1 MASAN
6 SGGQLH
12 SGNDQGE
19 VITQELDDFSR
30 LLEKEIKPK
39 NEEAQKEIQRAVR
52 SLAEHVL
59 EHTALISDDAVETIS
74 SLIAEIDKKLSDQV
88 NQIMHHADFQAMEGT
103 WRGLFRTVSET
114 ETDATLKIKVLNV
127 SKKEVGRM
135 LGRFQGALW
144 DQSPLFKK
152 LYEEEYGTA
161 GGHPF
166 GAIIG
171 DYYFDQSAPDMEV
184 LKGMARIAAASH
196 APFIAAAA
204 PSLLGMDSW
213 QEMSNPRDIKALF
226 TTPDY
231 AAWRSFRE
239 SEDSKYVGLT
249 LPRFLSRMP
258 YGAEGEP
265 VEEFAFEEDV
275 AGADSSKFVWSNAA
289 YAMGSNITRA
299 FKEYGWC
306 SQIAGYSTGGLVE
319 DLPMHTFPSDDG
331 GVDAKCPTEI
341 AITDRREKELSD
353 SGLMPLVFKKNTDQA
368 FFVDASSAHDS
379 PRFDD
384 PVATSNAKLGSKLTY
399 LFATCRFAHYLK
411 CMVRDHLGSH
421 REEKELRDWLHKW
434 IMQYVLTNP
443 EQHSEEEKARKPL
456 ADAGVEV
463 EPDPENPGYYKS
475 KFYLR
480 PHYQLQGLSISLRLV
495 SRIPKGPQS

>member
-1 MASAN
+1 MAHEA
-6 SGGQLH
+6 QA
-12 SGNDQGE
+12 
-19 VITQELDDFSR
+19 TQTQTAGVAVTEELDDFTR
-30 LLEKEIKPK
+30 LLEKEIRPK
-39 NEEAQKEIQRAVR
+39 TEEAQREIQLAVK
-52 SLAEHVL
+52 SLAEHVID
-59 EHTALISDDAVETIS
+59 HTALISDDAVQTIEA
-74 SLIAEIDKKLSDQV
+74 LIAEIDKKLTDQV
-88 NQIMHHADFQAMEGT
+88 NEIIHHADYQQLEGS
-103 WRGLFRTVSET
+103 WRGLFRLVSET
-114 ETDATLKIKVLNV
+114 ETDATLQIKVLNA
-127 SKKEVGRM
+127 SKKDVRKM
-135 LGRFQGALW
+135 LRRYQGALW
-144 DQSPLFKK
+144 DQSPLFKR

-171 DYYFDQSAPDMEV
+171 DYYFDQSAPDMDV

-204 PSLLGMDSW
+204 PELLGMDSF
-213 QEMSNPRDIKALF
+213 QEMSNPRDIKKLF
-226 TTPDY
+226 TTPGY

-239 SEDSKYVGLT
+239 SDDSKYVGLT
-249 LPRFLSRMP
+249 LPRYLARTP
-258 YGAEGEP
+258 YGSEGEP

-275 AGADSSKFVWSNAA
+275 AGADSNKFVWSNAA

-299 FKEYGWC
+299 FKEFGWC
-306 SQIAGYSTGGLVE
+306 SQIAGFNTGGLVE

-331 GVDAKCPTEI
+331 GLDVKCPTEI

-353 SGLMPLVFKKNTDQA
+353 SGLMPLIFKKNTDQA
-368 FFVDASSAHDS
+368 FFIDAASTHK
-379 PRFDD
+379 PPEFDD

-421 REEKELRDWLHKW
+421 KEEGELREWLHKW

-463 EPDPENPGYYKS
+463 EPDPENPGYYTS
-475 KFYLR
+475 RFYLR
-480 PHYQLQGLSISLRLV
+480 PHYQLQGLSVSLRLV
-495 SRIPKGPQS
+495 SKIPKAQGS

>member
-1 MASAN
+1 MSN
-6 SGGQLH
+6 SKQAETTAE
-12 SGNDQGE
+12 QGA
-19 VITQELDDFSR
+19 VAVQELDDFSR
-30 LLEKEIKPK
+30 LLEQEIKPK
-39 NEEAQKEIQRAVR
+39 TEEAQREIQRAVK
-52 SLAEHVL
+52 SLAEHAL
-59 EHTALISDDAVETIS
+59 DHAALITDDAVETIQ
-74 SLIAEIDKKLSDQV
+74 SLIAEIDRKLTDQV
-88 NQIMHHADFQAMEGT
+88 NAIMHHPDFQNLEAT
-103 WRGLFRTVSET
+103 WRGLFRMVSET
-114 ETDATLKIKVLNV
+114 ETDSMLQIKVLNA
-127 SKKEVGRM
+127 SKKDVGKM
-135 LGRFQGALW
+135 LRRYQGALW

-171 DYYFDQSAPDMEV
+171 DYYFDQSASDIEV
-184 LKGMARIAAASH
+184 MKGMARIAAASH

-204 PSLLGMDSW
+204 PSLLGMESW
-213 QEMSNPRDIKALF
+213 QEMSNPRDIKKLL

-249 LPRFLSRMP
+249 LPRYLARMP
-258 YGAEGEP
+258 YGAEGEM

-275 AGADSSKFVWSNAA
+275 AGANSSKFVWSNAA

-306 SQIAGYSTGGLVE
+306 SQIAGFNTGGLVE

-331 GVDAKCPTEI
+331 GVDVKCPTEI

-368 FFVDASSAHDS
+368 FFIDAASVHEA
-379 PRFDD
+379 PKFDD

-399 LFATCRFAHYLK
+399 MFATCRFAHYLK

-421 REEKELRDWLHKW
+421 KEERELRDWLHKW

-463 EPDPENPGYYKS
+463 EPDPENPGYYRS

-495 SRIPKGPQS
+495 SRIPKAQGS

>member
-1 MASAN
+1 MSKTT
-6 SGGQLH
+6 ST
-12 SGNDQGE
+12 DQ
-19 VITQELDDFSR
+19 TQAAVAVETRELTEFSR

-39 NEEAQKEIQRAVR
+39 NEQAQQEIQKAVK

-59 EHTALISDDAVETIS
+59 ENTTLISDDAVLTIE
-74 SLIAEIDKKLSDQV
+74 SLIAEIDKKLTDQV
-88 NQIMHHADFQAMEGT
+88 NEIMHHNDFQQMEGT
-103 WRGLFRTVSET
+103 WRGLFRMVSET
-114 ETDATLKIKVLNV
+114 ETDSMLQIKVLNTSKKDV
-127 SKKEVGRM
+127 SKM
-135 LGRFQGALW
+135 LRRYQGALW
-144 DQSPLFKK
+144 DQSPLFKR
-152 LYEEEYGTA
+152 LYEEEYGTH
-161 GGHPF
+161 GGNPY

-171 DYYFDQSAPDMEV
+171 DYYFDHSAQDVEV
-184 LKGMARIAAASH
+184 LKGMAQIAASAH

-213 QEMSNPRDIKALF
+213 QEMSNPRDIKKLL

-249 LPRFLSRMP
+249 LPRYLSRLP
-258 YGAEGEP
+258 YGNDGEP

-289 YAMGSNITRA
+289 YAMGANITRA

-306 SQIAGYSTGGLVE
+306 SQIAGYNTGGLVE

-353 SGLMPLVFKKNTDQA
+353 SGMMPLVFKKNSDQA
-368 FFVDASSAHDS
+368 IFLDASSVHEA

-399 LFATCRFAHYLK
+399 MFATSRFAHYLK
-411 CMVRDHLGSH
+411 HMVRANIGSH
-421 REEKELRDWLHKW
+421 MEERELREWLHKW
-434 IMQYVLTNP
+434 IMQYVLPNP

-456 ADAGVEV
+456 ADASVEV
-463 EPDPENPGYYKS
+463 EPDPENPGYYRS

-495 SRIPKGPQS
+495 SRLPKSQGN

>member
-1 MASAN
+1 MSPT
-6 SGGQLH
+6 
-12 SGNDQGE
+12 NDPALLRADAPKGE
-19 VITQELDDFSR
+19 LLLEELDDFTR
-30 LLEKEIKPK
+30 LLEGEIKPK
-39 NEEAQKEIQRAVR
+39 TDEAQREIQKAVR
-52 SLAEHVL
+52 SLAEQVL
-59 EHTALISDDAVETIS
+59 EHTTLISDDAIETIQG
-74 SLIAEIDKKLSDQV
+74 LISEIDRKLADQV
-88 NQIMHHADFQAMEGT
+88 NEIIHQPDFQALEGT
-103 WRGLFRTVSET
+103 WRGLFRLVSET
-114 ETDATLKIKVLNV
+114 ETDAMLRIKVLNA

-135 LGRFQGALW
+135 LRRHQGALW

-152 LYEEEYGTA
+152 VYEEEYGTA
-161 GGHPF
+161 GGHPY

-171 DYYFDQSAPDMEV
+171 DYYFSQSAQDLEV

-196 APFIAAAA
+196 APFIAGAA
-204 PSLLGMDSW
+204 PALLGMESF
-213 QEMSNPRDIKALF
+213 QEMSNPRDIKLLF

-239 SEDSKYVGLT
+239 SDDSKYVGLT
-249 LPRFLSRMP
+249 LPRYLSRLP
-258 YGAEGEP
+258 YGEEGQP

-275 AGADSSKFVWSNAA
+275 ASADSSKFVWSNAS

-299 FKEYGWC
+299 FKEFGWC
-306 SQIAGYSTGGLVE
+306 SQIAGFSSGGLVE
-319 DLPMHTFPSDDG
+319 DLPVHTFPSDDG
-331 GVDAKCPTEI
+331 GVDLKCPTEI

-368 FFVDASSAHDS
+368 FFIDASSTHES
-379 PRFDD
+379 PKFDD
-384 PVATSNAKLGSKLTY
+384 PEATANAKLGSKLTY

-421 REEKELRDWLHKW
+421 KEKEELRLWLHKW

-456 ADAGVEV
+456 AAAGVEV
-463 EPDPENPGYYKS
+463 EEDPENPGYYNS

-480 PHYQLQGLSISLRLV
+480 PHYQLQGLSVSLRLV
-495 SRIPKGPQS
+495 SKIPSGKQK